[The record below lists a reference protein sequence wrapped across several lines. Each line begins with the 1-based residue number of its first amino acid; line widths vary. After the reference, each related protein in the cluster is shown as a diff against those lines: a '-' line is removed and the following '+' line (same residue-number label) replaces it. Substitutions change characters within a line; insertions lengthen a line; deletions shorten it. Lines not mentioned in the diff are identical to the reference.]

1 MNGTGRFSLTL
12 ALAALTLVL
21 DPGMRVKTLTA
32 QPVLPQQR
40 PGKVYIKHDLNQG
53 KAALGFVTE
62 EPVAGP
68 ARDAVLRARVPILRD
83 AKPSP
88 RRHVDPGALYQ
99 RRLAMYGE
107 SAAFDKGLPRTASEE
122 GDPDGGSR
130 PPLSIGEHDP
140 GGLLGLS
147 LGVLRDPGGHHHR
160 PGACRPVGRYPA
172 PPSVVR
178 VEGYDR
184 VGPVLFPV
192 SESVSGSGSQSLS
205 QSLTRTLAGS
215 PRSCPIVRSGHDHDP
230 AHPHPH
236 TNPNLHPAGTITFL
250 TVEKKLRKTRK
261 GAQSR
266 TVLHSHSHG
275 SLEDWRARPTSSPT
289 SPHLLRPHD
298 HAHPIPHANSHG
310 LSRAP

>member
-1 MNGTGRFSLTL
+1 MNGAGRFSLTL

-122 GDPDGGSR
+122 GDPDGGRARRSR
-130 PPLSIGEHDP
+130 SASTTPEDSSGFPWAFFAILAATTT
-140 GGLLGLS
+140 GL
-147 LGVLRDPGGHHHR
+147 VL
-160 PGACRPVGRYPA
+160 
-172 PPSVVR
+172 VVR
-178 VEGYDR
+178 S
-184 VGPVLFPV
+184 VG
-192 SESVSGSGSQSLS
+192 
-205 QSLTRTLAGS
+205 T
-215 PRSCPIVRSGHDHDP
+215 PRR
-230 AHPHPH
+230 
-236 TNPNLHPAGTITFL
+236 
-250 TVEKKLRKTRK
+250 
-261 GAQSR
+261 
-266 TVLHSHSHG
+266 
-275 SLEDWRARPTSSPT
+275 RP
-289 SPHLLRPHD
+289 
-298 HAHPIPHANSHG
+298 
-310 LSRAP
+310 